1 MTTAVAAPTVP
12 PAAAPADPLPT
23 AADGPRLPPRPVPTL
38 AVGDAVIME
47 INGDRQA
54 LTWAK
59 KDG

>member
-1 MTTAVAAPTVP
+1 MTTAVAAPAVLPAAP
-12 PAAAPADPLPT
+12 PAGPPTTPAD
-23 AADGPRLPPRPVPTL
+23 GVRLPPRPVPTL